1 MILDKRPAKLINMKK
16 TNLVIVMLLLT
27 ASGAFAQTQFAVGIK
42 GGPNFA
48 NINTSESLGANYD
61 NRTGWNAGAFV
72 LIRGERIGFQP
83 EVLFSQQGTKFHYN
97 TNSPEL
103 KANFSYVNIP
113 LIVKLYTVAGINL
126 QVGPQIGLL
135 TSAEREDF
143 ATGQSGPITKQDVK
157 DDFKKTDFSLAL
169 GLGWDLPLGFSIDGR
184 YNWGLSDINDGA
196 SGASNSTIKNQVWQV
211 SVGYKLFKSG
221 DVK

>member
-1 MILDKRPAKLINMKK
+1 MKK
-16 TNLVIVMLLLT
+16 TKLALIAIVFLGA

-48 NINTSESLGANYD
+48 NIDTKATAGENYD
-61 NRTGWNAGAFV
+61 NRTGWNAGAFM

-83 EVLFSQQGTKFHYN
+83 EVLFSQQGSKFKYS
-97 TNSPEL
+97 TASPSL
-103 KANFSYVNIP
+103 KQNFSYVNIP
-113 LIVKLYTVAGINL
+113 LILKLYTVAGINL

-143 ATGQSGPITKQDVK
+143 ASGQSGPITKEDVK
-157 DDFKKTDFSLAL
+157 NDFKKTDFSLAI
-169 GLGWDLPLGFSIDGR
+169 GVGWDLPLGFSIDGR

-196 SGASNSTIKNQVWQV
+196 SGASNATIKNQVWQF
-211 SVGYKLFKSG
+211 SVGYKLFNSG
-221 DVK
+221 NK